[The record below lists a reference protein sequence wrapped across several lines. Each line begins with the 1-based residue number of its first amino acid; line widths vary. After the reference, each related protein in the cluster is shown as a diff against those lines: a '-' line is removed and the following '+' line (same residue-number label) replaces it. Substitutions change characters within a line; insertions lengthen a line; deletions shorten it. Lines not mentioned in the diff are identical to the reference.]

1 MKKGEVEVGHFAIAR
16 LGVVAVLIGLA
27 SSMPAA
33 HAEYPDRNI
42 DLIIPY
48 GPGGGFDLYARAVAK
63 EMDAQLPKGI
73 TVIPRNM
80 PGAGSAKGISTMYRA
95 EPDGYTMGIVDLPG
109 TVEPVIVGEQT
120 AYDLDKVTWLG
131 LVNIGVYSLVVG
143 KTSRFQSLK
152 AFRSPQASPAFI
164 ATTGSNDLAM
174 AKIVA
179 ATLHLDVKYLTG
191 YSGGPDTHLA
201 IIRGEADAGL
211 GMDVTI
217 AKYLKSGDLKQLVWF
232 QNRGAR
238 DTPVGVAT
246 ADDVGHPELAN
257 LGLFRMFAAPPGL
270 SAAVRAKLTLIVQK
284 ALHSAQLAAWSQ
296 KAQFPLDIGSPDKAQ
311 ELYVEQKK
319 FLEKYKN
326 FLVPQ

>member
-1 MKKGEVEVGHFAIAR
+1 MGHFAIAR
-16 LGVVAVLIGLA
+16 LAAVAALIGFA
-27 SSMPAA
+27 WSMPAA

-63 EMDAQLPKGI
+63 EMDTQLPKGI
-73 TVIPRNM
+73 TVIPRNI
-80 PGAGSAKGISTMYRA
+80 PGAGSVKGISTMYRS
-95 EPDGYTMGIVDLPG
+95 EPDGDTMGIIDRPG
-109 TVEPVIVGEQT
+109 AVEPVIVGEQT
-120 AYDLDKVTWLG
+120 AYNLDRMTWLG

-143 KTSRFQSLK
+143 KNSRCQTLES
-152 AFRSPQASPAFI
+152 FRSPHGSAAFI

-179 ATLHLDVKYLTG
+179 ATLNLNVKYLTG

-232 QNRGAR
+232 QKSGAR
-238 DTPVGVAT
+238 DTPTGVPT

-257 LGLFRMFAAPPGL
+257 LGLYRMFAAPPGL
-270 SAAVRAKLTLIVQK
+270 PATVRTKLTSIVQA
-284 ALHSAQLAAWSQ
+284 ALHSPGLAAWSQ
-296 KAQFPLDIGSPDKAQ
+296 KVQFPLDVGSPENAQ
-311 ELYVEQKK
+311 TLYAEQKK

-326 FLVPQ
+326 LLTPQ

>member
-1 MKKGEVEVGHFAIAR
+1 MGYSGIAR
-16 LGVVAVLIGLA
+16 VGAVAALIGLA
-27 SSMPAA
+27 WPMPAA
-33 HAEYPDRNI
+33 HAEYPDHNI
-42 DLIIPY
+42 DMIIPY

-73 TVIPRNM
+73 TVIPRNI

-95 EPDGYTMGIVDLPG
+95 DPDGYTVGLIDLPG
-109 TVEPVIVGEQT
+109 AVEPIIVGQQT

-131 LVNIGVYSLVVG
+131 VVNIGVYSLVVG

-152 AFRSPQASPAFI
+152 AFRSPQGSPAFI

-232 QNRGAR
+232 QKRGAR
-238 DTPVGVAT
+238 DMPAGVPT

-257 LGLFRMFAAPPGL
+257 LGLYRMFAAPPGL
-270 SAAVRAKLTLIVQK
+270 PAIVKAKLTSIVQA
-284 ALHSAQLAAWSQ
+284 ALHSPALAAWSQ
-296 KAQFPLDIGSPDKAQ
+296 QAQFPLDIGSPDKAQ
-311 ELYVEQKK
+311 ELYVEQKN

>member
-1 MKKGEVEVGHFAIAR
+1 MGQLGIAR
-16 LGVVAVLIGLA
+16 LAAVAALIGLA
-27 SSMPAA
+27 WPMPAA
-33 HAEYPDRNI
+33 HAEYPDHNI

-73 TVIPRNM
+73 TVIPRNI
-80 PGAGSAKGISTMYRA
+80 PGAGSVKGISAMYRS
-95 EPDGYTMGIVDLPG
+95 EPDGYTMGIIDLPG
-109 TVEPVIVGEQT
+109 AVEPVIVGEQT

-143 KTSRFQSLK
+143 KNSRFQSLD
-152 AFRSPQASPAFI
+152 AFRSPRGSPAFI

-179 ATLHLDVKYLTG
+179 AALHLDVKYLTG

-232 QNRGAR
+232 QKRGAR
-238 DTPVGVAT
+238 DTPAGVPT

-257 LGLFRMFAAPPGL
+257 LGLYRMFAAPPGL
-270 SAAVRAKLTLIVQK
+270 PVTAQEKLTSIVQA
-284 ALHSAQLAAWSQ
+284 ALHSPGLEAWSQ
-296 KAQFPLDIGSPDKAQ
+296 KVQFPLDVDSPEKALT
-311 ELYVEQKK
+311 LYVEQRK

-326 FLVPQ
+326 LLKPQ

>member
-1 MKKGEVEVGHFAIAR
+1 MGHFAIAR
-16 LGVVAVLIGLA
+16 LAAVAALIGLA
-27 SSMPAA
+27 WSMPAA

-63 EMDAQLPKGI
+63 EMDTQLPKGI
-73 TVIPRNM
+73 TVIPRNI
-80 PGAGSAKGISTMYRA
+80 PGAGSVKGISTMYRS
-95 EPDGYTMGIVDLPG
+95 EPDGYTMGIIDLPG
-109 TVEPVIVGEQT
+109 AVEPVIVGEQT
-120 AYDLDKVTWLG
+120 AYDLDRMTWLG

-143 KTSRFQSLK
+143 KNSRFQTIE
-152 AFRSPQASPAFI
+152 AFRAPHGSAAFI

-179 ATLHLDVKYLTG
+179 ATLNLNVKYLTG

-232 QNRGAR
+232 QKGGAR
-238 DTPVGVAT
+238 DTPTGVPT

-257 LGLFRMFAAPPGL
+257 LGLYRMFAAPAGL
-270 SAAVRAKLTLIVQK
+270 PAAVRTKLTSIVQA
-284 ALHSAQLAAWSQ
+284 ALHSPGLAAWSQ
-296 KAQFPLDIGSPDKAQ
+296 KVQFPLDIGSPEKAQ
-311 ELYVEQKK
+311 TLYAEQKS
-319 FLEKYKN
+319 FLEKYKK
-326 FLVPQ
+326 LLAPQ